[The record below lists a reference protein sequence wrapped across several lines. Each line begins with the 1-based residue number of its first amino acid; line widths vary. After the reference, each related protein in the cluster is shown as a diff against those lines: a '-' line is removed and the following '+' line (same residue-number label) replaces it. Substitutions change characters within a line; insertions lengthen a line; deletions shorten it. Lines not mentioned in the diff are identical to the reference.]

1 MGQVGDWEGQRQ
13 VLLKTLE
20 VLEKAKQP
28 GEVWQLPFTWPE
40 EPRKTDW
47 QPPEMSPLI
56 KFYLEDI
63 KKARREQEERAAKTK
78 D

>member
-1 MGQVGDWEGQRQ
+1 VGDREGQRK

-20 VLEKAKQP
+20 VLEKTKKP
-28 GEVWQLPFTWPE
+28 GEVWHLPFIWPE
-40 EPRKTDW
+40 ESKKTDW

-63 KKARREQEERAAKTK
+63 KKARREQEEQAAKTK
-78 D
+78 S